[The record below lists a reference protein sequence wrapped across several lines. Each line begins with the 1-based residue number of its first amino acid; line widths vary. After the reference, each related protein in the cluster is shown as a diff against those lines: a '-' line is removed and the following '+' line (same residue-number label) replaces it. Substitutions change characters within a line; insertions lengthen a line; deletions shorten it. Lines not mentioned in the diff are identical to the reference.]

1 MEKEELILSN
11 VEVNGDPLTLKNNNY
26 MRFCNCFFFL
36 NLKPVKCHI
45 LHADHFSSDASDLL
59 QINIIQKDKNLTQL
73 TGYSLQL

>member
-1 MEKEELILSN
+1 MVIHLHWKTTITWGSAIA
-11 VEVNGDPLTLKNNNY
+11 
-26 MRFCNCFFFL
+26 FFFF